1 MCCPL
6 LHHRSTYINGHQD
19 GPRTAKAKSHSY
31 LDKLSVVQ
39 MTTPDTHHCVYGC
52 CYQPTRCVANSHV
65 NASTYHVI
73 HVRIKRLV
81 FTYMYIKNVD
91 VMHILGILAGCSS
104 AVCPWST
111 VLESWRDTIGE
122 CDMSAICD
130 VDSAATTSTA
140 AAGLVIMT
148 AIILGTSSMTL

>member
-1 MCCPL
+1 M
-6 LHHRSTYINGHQD
+6 
-19 GPRTAKAKSHSY
+19 
-31 LDKLSVVQ
+31 
-39 MTTPDTHHCVYGC
+39 
-52 CYQPTRCVANSHV
+52 HV
-65 NASTYHVI
+65 
-73 HVRIKRLV
+73 
-81 FTYMYIKNVD
+81 
-91 VMHILGILAGCSS
+91 LGILAGCSS
-104 AVCPWST
+104 AVCAWST

>member
-1 MCCPL
+1 MGLVQPKQS
-6 LHHRSTYINGHQD
+6 RSGQI
-19 GPRTAKAKSHSY
+19 
-31 LDKLSVVQ
+31 VVQ
-39 MTTPDTHHCVYGC
+39 MNTPEMHHCVYGC
-52 CYQPTRCVANSHV
+52 CCQPRRCIVISHV

-73 HVRIKRLV
+73 RIKRLL
-81 FTYMYIKNVD
+81 FTNKYNIKNVD